1 LFLEVEQC
9 EANLVQSIN
18 PKSYFIIA

>member
-18 PKSYFIIA
+18 SKSYFIIA